1 MAPEA
6 APPADTAKPIPVAE
20 ADDDVPV
27 GPDKYGNFSD
37 PGSFNVGVPY
47 TGKDPLAQGN
57 TRLRGVNMKAPSARS
72 CKGNDAAFDRLKPL
86 YQKEPFQVSAKEKRE
101 ARAKAEAGRIQGPLV
116 PAGMPKKSS
125 GLGGYGG
132 TLGEPFENEDGEPF
146 HGWGTADGDPPKGL
160 RKGDPSTQPKPRNIV
175 TAPGKKGSYGTRGQT
190 LGEKKGAGGSAG
202 EYKYVT
208 TDYDAERKADAARAA
223 HGKKLMSGKP
233 DWRPTAPAKR
243 GGAGVTGKTL
253 SGPKNLGGV
262 CGEYKYKPEGPDPKF
277 VPEPPAEYP
286 WAPPKPNKGPMNPFP
301 EHMADPEELQRWKER
316 RRDKEGS
323 AKITKQ
329 WRPGGGGKSGAT
341 KSVLRMNTRL

>member
-1 MAPEA
+1 MA
-6 APPADTAKPIPVAE
+6 
-20 ADDDVPV
+20 
-27 GPDKYGNFSD
+27 
-37 PGSFNVGVPY
+37 
-47 TGKDPLAQGN
+47 
-57 TRLRGVNMKAPSARS
+57 
-72 CKGNDAAFDRLKPL
+72 
-86 YQKEPFQVSAKEKRE
+86 
-101 ARAKAEAGRIQGPLV
+101 
-116 PAGMPKKSS
+116 
-125 GLGGYGG
+125 
-132 TLGEPFENEDGEPF
+132 
-146 HGWGTADGDPPKGL
+146 
-160 RKGDPSTQPKPRNIV
+160 
-175 TAPGKKGSYGTRGQT
+175 
-190 LGEKKGAGGSAG
+190 
-202 EYKYVT
+202 

-233 DWRPTAPAKR
+233 VWRPTAPAKR

-316 RRDKEGS
+316 RREKEGR